1 MKNSIY
7 KGLLLILFIG
17 VSSFWGCVG
26 GSKTV
31 KAENLEYPASL
42 TESIYDKDMNII
54 NNKDY
59 VVVHS
64 FEFSTTKWATLW
76 GLISLSGSLDISKD
90 LNDIIKDN
98 NGDAIVNLKIGSH
111 LPLYNACNLITIVGP
126 IIIPSS
132 INISVSGD
140 VVQLNKK

>member
-1 MKNSIY
+1 MKNIVY
-7 KGLLLILFIG
+7 KSMLLIFLASSI
-17 VSSFWGCVG
+17 SFWGCVG

-31 KAENLEYPASL
+31 KADNLEYPASFS
-42 TESIYDKDMNII
+42 ESIYDQDMNTIT
-54 NNKDY
+54 NKNY

-64 FEFSTTKWATLW
+64 FEYSVTKWSTLW
-76 GLISLSGSLDISKD
+76 GLISLSGAMDISSD
-90 LNDIIKDN
+90 LNNIIKEN

-111 LPLYNACNLITIVGP
+111 LPLYNACNLITIAGP

-132 INISVSGD
+132 ISVTVSGD